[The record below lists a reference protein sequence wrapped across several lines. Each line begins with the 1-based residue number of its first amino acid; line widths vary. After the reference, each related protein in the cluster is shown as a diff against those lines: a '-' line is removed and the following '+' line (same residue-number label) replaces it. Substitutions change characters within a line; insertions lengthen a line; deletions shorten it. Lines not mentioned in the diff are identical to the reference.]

1 MATVNRVFLIGNL
14 TRDPELRYTPNG
26 SAVCEFGIAIN
37 RVFTSN
43 NERREETCFVD
54 VNAWGRQAENCA
66 RYLQKGSSVCIEG
79 RLHLDQWEDRETGR
93 PRSKL
98 KVVAERTQFL
108 GAPANRDRSHGDNRG
123 NSHGNGGDSHGNS
136 GSRYN
141 TGGSSGQAPSSFHQH
156 PSATGTVE
164 QTPPPERQ
172 APFAP
177 KKTPAPMA
185 GNSMPGAAPFQSNAP
200 SPEGTEDDIP
210 F

>member
-1 MATVNRVFLIGNL
+1 MATVNKVFLIGNL

-43 NERREETCFVD
+43 NERKEETCFVD

-66 RYLQKGSSVCIEG
+66 RYIQKGSSVCIEG

-108 GAPANRDRSHGDNRG
+108 GAPANRNRTSSADNHQGG
-123 NSHGNGGDSHGNS
+123 NYGNGGAHYHSNNS
-136 GSRYN
+136 NGH
-141 TGGSSGQAPSSFHQH
+141 APNSFHQH
-156 PSATGTVE
+156 PSTTGTVG
-164 QTPPPERQ
+164 QTPPPPPAPQEQ
-172 APFAP
+172 DNPFAP
-177 KKTPAPMA
+177 KKTPDAPI
-185 GNSMPGAAPFQSNAP
+185 GNSAAGAPPQNNVQPPAG
-200 SPEGTEDDIP
+200 GTEDDIP